1 MIGHHRRGGWI
12 IMLTFIAAL
21 MLTILPLP
29 DWAIMLR
36 PEWVAMVLIYWC
48 MALPGRVGVG
58 VGWLSGLLLDVL
70 GGTVLGQHALG
81 LALVAFLT
89 LKLYQ
94 RIRVFP
100 VWQQSL
106 SVFAFILANQIIVIW
121 IMGIIGNSQYD
132 WSYWLPSITSMLLW
146 PWVFIFLRNTR
157 RRFKVS

>member
-1 MIGHHRRGGWI
+1 MIGHHHRGGWI